1 VIGPNM
7 TVVTQLV
14 EEVVALGQPGRVYGS
29 DLDALH
35 KQKGPNATASTW
47 RWALERVVQP

>member
-1 VIGPNM
+1 M

-35 KQKGPNATASTW
+35 KQKTIATW